1 MCLSPY
7 LGIGCRGGGGGQT
20 GLVHNLLMQFF
31 SFYSSKIE
39 VSETYFFY
47 IVITQN
53 DYPKY
58 LTHVLACIYVVFTLF
73 WVCVAWG
80 RFSARWTCR
89 RQ

>member
-1 MCLSPY
+1 M
-7 LGIGCRGGGGGQT
+7 

-31 SFYSSKIE
+31 SLYCSKIE
-39 VSETYFFY
+39 VFKTYFFD
-47 IVITQN
+47 IAITQS
-53 DYPKY
+53 DHPRYVK
-58 LTHVLACIYVVFTLF
+58 HVLAHIYVVFTLF

>member
-1 MCLSPY
+1 MFSSY
-7 LGIGCRGGGGGQT
+7 LGIGCGGG

-31 SFYSSKIE
+31 NLYSSEIK
-39 VSETYFFY
+39 VSETYFFD

-53 DYPKY
+53 DHPRYVK
-58 LTHVLACIYVVFTLF
+58 HVLASIYVVFTLF

-80 RFSARWTCR
+80 RFSARWTCQ